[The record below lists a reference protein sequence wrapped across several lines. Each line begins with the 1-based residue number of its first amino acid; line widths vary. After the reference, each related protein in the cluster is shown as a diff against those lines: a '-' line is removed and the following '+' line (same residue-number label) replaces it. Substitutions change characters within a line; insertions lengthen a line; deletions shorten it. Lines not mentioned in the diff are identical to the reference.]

1 MKTFTPFCVLL
12 TVIVLECLLPNAHG
26 KNYTDAM
33 NLRSTLLQNYHKD
46 IVPLANQ
53 SSTMKVNVTL
63 YLYSLLEI
71 DSVKGS
77 VTMPLMTM
85 CTWMDEQLTWTPSD
99 HGGIEEIAFYQSE
112 VWKPPLS
119 LGTPIEFVIM
129 QNDMMHV
136 IVMHNGMAMMSPG
149 NIIESACTFNM
160 KFWPFDKQV
169 CDVSFWA
176 YDVIDNQVELNIPDD
191 GFVSLVTKN
200 AEWILEST
208 RFFKRQSGMMK
219 EVVFRLYLKRQ
230 SGFYV
235 LTILLPIIGLS
246 ILGTMAFLLPV
257 DSGERI
263 GFSITVMLS
272 LSVFLTV
279 IAEEMPK
286 TSEPISIAAVLIV
299 FQTVCGLAETMI
311 AILTVLVYQK
321 DEKEKLPSWGK
332 AFIRARKY
340 IYKCFNN
347 KVEDESHSDNVEAM
361 KESTSGNLKRN
372 QLLDSN
378 KGITEERKADR
389 ANDIDNGKD
398 EDGNETSEW
407 VLLSDAIDK
416 VSFMFFFGICV
427 LVTLVLMVY
436 MIAGSEYVE
445 Y

>member
-1 MKTFTPFCVLL
+1 MKTVEPFRVFL
-12 TVIVLECLLPNAHG
+12 TVMVLKTLFPYSLG
-26 KNYTDAM
+26 KNYTNVID
-33 NLRSTLLQNYHKD
+33 LRTALLTDYHAD

-63 YLYSLLEI
+63 YLYSLLDV

-77 VTMPLMTM
+77 MTMPLMTM

-99 HGGIEEIAFYQSE
+99 YGGVEEIAFYQSE

-119 LGTPIEFVIM
+119 LGTPVEFVIM

-136 IVMHNGMAMMSPG
+136 IVMYNGMAMMSPG

-246 ILGTMAFLLPV
+246 FLGTMVFLLPV
-257 DSGERI
+257 GSGERV
-263 GFSITVMLS
+263 GFSMTVMLS

-279 IAEEMPK
+279 IADEMPK

-299 FQTVCGLAETMI
+299 FQTVCGLTETMI
-311 AILTVLVYQK
+311 AIMTEVLNAK
-321 DEKEKLPSWGK
+321 HEKEKQPGWCK
-332 AFIRARKY
+332 AFVKASQ
-340 IYKCFNN
+340 YKFCFNN
-347 KVEDESHSDNVEAM
+347 KVEDELQHDNRAA
-361 KESTSGNLKRN
+361 KGKPTSAKRN
-372 QLLDSN
+372 KSLASN
-378 KGITEERKADR
+378 KETILKKEIDDRKI
-389 ANDIDNGKD
+389 DIDNNSD
-398 EDGNETSEW
+398 EDTDETSQW
-407 VLLSDAIDK
+407 KHLCDAIDK
-416 VSFMFFFGICV
+416 VSFCFFFCICL
-427 LVTLVLMVY
+427 LVTIILMAY
-436 MIAGSEYVE
+436 MIAGSAYEEY
-445 Y
+445 

>member
-1 MKTFTPFCVLL
+1 
-12 TVIVLECLLPNAHG
+12 
-26 KNYTDAM
+26 
-33 NLRSTLLQNYHKD
+33 
-46 IVPLANQ
+46 
-53 SSTMKVNVTL
+53 
-63 YLYSLLEI
+63 
-71 DSVKGS
+71 
-77 VTMPLMTM
+77 MPLMTM

-99 HGGIEEIAFYQSE
+99 HGGIEEIAFYQNE

-191 GFVSLVTKN
+191 GFVSLVNKN

-208 RFFKRQSGMMK
+208 RFFKRQSGMMN
-219 EVVFRLYLKRQ
+219 EIVFRLYLKRQ

-235 LTILLPIIGLS
+235 LTIMLPIIGLS

-257 DSGERI
+257 DSGERV
-263 GFSITVMLS
+263 GFSVTVMLS

-286 TSEPISIAAVLIV
+286 TSDPISIAAVLIV
-299 FQTVCGLAETMI
+299 FQTVCGLSETMI
-311 AILTVLVYQK
+311 AILTVFVYQK

-332 AFIRARKY
+332 AFIRARK
-340 IYKCFNN
+340 CFNN
-347 KVEDESHSDNVEAM
+347 KVEDEVHNDNVEAM
-361 KESTSGNLKRN
+361 NESTSGNLKQRN

-378 KGITEERKADR
+378 KGITEERKAER
-389 ANDIDNGKD
+389 ANDIDNDQD

-407 VLLSDAIDK
+407 LKKKRKTNTGDYT
-416 VSFMFFFGICV
+416 C
-427 LVTLVLMVY
+427 
-436 MIAGSEYVE
+436 
-445 Y
+445 